1 MQALKTPGLVTVF
14 GGSGFVG
21 RYTVRALAKA
31 GWRVRV
37 ALRRPHLV
45 PELRVMGDVGQV
57 ELHQANVRFPDSVA
71 EAMEG
76 ADAAVNLV
84 GALYESGKQTFQ
96 ALHVD
101 AARAVATAAAAEG
114 VTRFIQVSAIGADV
128 NSPAA
133 YARTKA
139 EGEAAVRAAIPTAT
153 ILRPS
158 IVFGEEDQFFN
169 RFAAMAGLSPALPLI
184 GGGKTM
190 MQPIYAGDLG
200 AAIAN
205 ALMKPGA
212 LGSTYELG
220 GAKAYSF
227 KALME
232 IMLAEIHRRR
242 ALVPLPFELAGL
254 IGAVGDVVARTGLE
268 PPLTTDQV
276 AMLKTDNVVAP
287 GALGLADLGVMPAA
301 LEAILPTY
309 LWKYR
314 SGGQFAE
321 LATQNAQ

>member
-1 MQALKTPGLVTVF
+1 
-14 GGSGFVG
+14 
-21 RYTVRALAKA
+21 
-31 GWRVRV
+31 
-37 ALRRPHLV
+37 
-45 PELRVMGDVGQV
+45 
-57 ELHQANVRFPDSVA
+57 
-71 EAMEG
+71 
-76 ADAAVNLV
+76 
-84 GALYESGKQTFQ
+84 
-96 ALHVD
+96 
-101 AARAVATAAAAEG
+101 
-114 VTRFIQVSAIGADV
+114 
-128 NSPAA
+128 
-133 YARTKA
+133 
-139 EGEAAVRAAIPTAT
+139 
-153 ILRPS
+153 
-158 IVFGEEDQFFN
+158 
-169 RFAAMAGLSPALPLI
+169 
-184 GGGKTM
+184 